1 VVPSA
6 PSTGDPDAAP
16 EHHDHVDETSLS
28 GADIRGKAASGVL
41 LISLRTFAIR
51 GLGLV
56 GNLVLAR
63 LLSPEE
69 FGVLAFG
76 LTLILFGQF
85 FADAGIA
92 AGLIRRNQ
100 PPTLHELHA
109 ILGFQL
115 LVSSVLM
122 LAIAVVAV
130 PSGRSGQVATVMA
143 ASVVVSAWRAPA
155 TLLLERRLDY
165 RALAAVEVLEGVIF
179 VATSLIAVALGAGVW
194 GVAGA
199 HVVRAAAGSALMMRK
214 SPVMVL
220 RPTWAIGVV
229 RELLGYGLAVSAR
242 DFVVLVRLQVI
253 NLVTAAVAGLPVLGL
268 YSLADRIMLVP
279 WVVFGSIL
287 RVTFPAMARLVSA
300 GEDTRSD
307 LVRGLGLLT
316 VSAGSLLALIA
327 GTAPVLIPSF
337 FGERWTPAS
346 DALPLIALGLLI
358 AGPVISVGNGYLY
371 ASGTLA
377 RCWSPRRRTPLRGSW
392 WPSPCCRASAS
403 PPWGPACSQGFTI
416 EGSHARQGDPPA
428 DGVALLPRHRRP
440 APGHRRRRWRRPP
453 GRPWPRAVAAGDGRD
468 HAPHHGPAGRRLF
481 LTARPTVQGGHQAR
495 REGRAPRPPP
505 APAGD
510 GELTSP
516 DRPSPLQDERRRR
529 TTGGRHPPGR
539 PVEVGRGER
548 GGVAGDDEAPV
559 RQEGGHLALVIVDVL
574 PERDL
579 PRDED
584 RALPCGQG
592 CEGRSDPGVA
602 DDHVGVP
609 HHGLQLVV
617 GEHPHDPARQLDGA
631 RVRHLPQHVD
641 VGRQHLAQAAR
652 RRSNGKC
659 NVPRVTTARPI
670 GTGLGP
676 GRT

>member
-1 VVPSA
+1 MAKRPPYAVEVPSA
-6 PSTGDPDAAP
+6 PSTGDPQVAP
-16 EHHDHVDETSLS
+16 EQHDHVDETSLS

-51 GLGLV
+51 ALGLV

-63 LLSPEE
+63 LLSPQE

-100 PPTLHELHA
+100 PPTRHELHA

-122 LAIAVVAV
+122 LAIAAVAV

-214 SPVMVL
+214 SPVTVL
-220 RPTWAIGVV
+220 RPTWALGVV

-337 FGERWTPAS
+337 FGERWTPAAE
-346 DALPLIALGLLI
+346 ALPLIALGLLL

-371 ASGTLA
+371 AVGDARKVLVSTTAHTVAWLVVAVPLLPSLGVRAVGAGLFAGFSVEGFMLA
-377 RCWSPRRRTPLRGSW
+377 RAIRQRTGLRCYRATAGPLVAIVASGGLGLLVARRLE
-392 WPSPCCRASAS
+392 PSLLA
-403 PPWGPACSQGFTI
+403 TV
-416 EGSHARQGDPPA
+416 E
-428 DGVALLPRHRRP
+428 VALLTTVLL
-440 APGHRRRRWRRPP
+440 
-453 GRPWPRAVAAGDGRD
+453 AVG
-468 HAPHHGPAGRRLF
+468 LL
-481 LTARPTVQGGHQAR
+481 LTARPTVQEGVR
-495 REGRAPRPPP
+495 LVGRAVP
-505 APAGD
+505 
-510 GELTSP
+510 L
-516 DRPSPLQDERRRR
+516 DRIRRR
-529 TTGGRHPPGR
+529 H
-539 PVEVGRGER
+539 
-548 GGVAGDDEAPV
+548 
-559 RQEGGHLALVIVDVL
+559 
-574 PERDL
+574 
-579 PRDED
+579 
-584 RALPCGQG
+584 
-592 CEGRSDPGVA
+592 
-602 DDHVGVP
+602 
-609 HHGLQLVV
+609 
-617 GEHPHDPARQLDGA
+617 
-631 RVRHLPQHVD
+631 
-641 VGRQHLAQAAR
+641 AAT
-652 RRSNGKC
+652 S
-659 NVPRVTTARPI
+659 
-670 GTGLGP
+670 
-676 GRT
+676 

>member
-1 VVPSA
+1 MADRPPYAVEVPSA

-371 ASGTLA
+371 AIGDA
-377 RCWSPRRRTPLRGSW
+377 RKVLVSTSAHTVAWLVVAVPLL
-392 WPSPCCRASAS
+392 PSLGVTAVGA
-403 PPWGPACSQGFTI
+403 GLFAGFTI
-416 EGSHARQGDPPA
+416 EGLMLARAIRQRTGLRCYRATAGP
-428 DGVALLPRHRRP
+428 LL
-440 APGHRRRRWRRPP
+440 AI
-453 GRPWPRAVAAGDGRD
+453 VAAGGVGLLVARGLEPSLL
-468 HAPHHGPAGRRLF
+468 ATVEITLLTTVLLAVGLF
-481 LTARPTVQGGHQAR
+481 LTARPTVQEGIR
-495 REGRAPRPPP
+495 LVGRAVPF
-505 APAGD
+505 
-510 GELTSP
+510 
-516 DRPSPLQDERRRR
+516 DRLRRRR
-529 TTGGRHPPGR
+529 
-539 PVEVGRGER
+539 
-548 GGVAGDDEAPV
+548 
-559 RQEGGHLALVIVDVL
+559 
-574 PERDL
+574 
-579 PRDED
+579 
-584 RALPCGQG
+584 
-592 CEGRSDPGVA
+592 
-602 DDHVGVP
+602 
-609 HHGLQLVV
+609 
-617 GEHPHDPARQLDGA
+617 
-631 RVRHLPQHVD
+631 
-641 VGRQHLAQAAR
+641 AAA
-652 RRSNGKC
+652 S
-659 NVPRVTTARPI
+659 
-670 GTGLGP
+670 
-676 GRT
+676 

>member
-1 VVPSA
+1 MSESLRPWAKPHPYAVEVPSA
-6 PSTGDPDAAP
+6 PSSGDPRLTPDVS
-16 EHHDHVDETSLS
+16 DHVDEVSLS

-100 PPTLHELHA
+100 PPTRHELHA

-143 ASVVVSAWRAPA
+143 TSVVVSAWRAPA

-179 VATSLIAVALGAGVW
+179 VTASLAAVALGAGVW

-214 SPVMVL
+214 SPVTVL
-220 RPTWAIGVV
+220 RPTLSMGVV

-242 DFVVLVRLQVI
+242 DFVVLVRLQVV
-253 NLVTAAVAGLPVLGL
+253 NLVTAAVAGLPILGL

-307 LVRGLGLLT
+307 LERGLGLLT

-337 FGERWTPAS
+337 FGDRWAPAAE
-346 DALPLIALGLLI
+346 ALPLIALGLLL
-358 AGPVISVGNGYLY
+358 AGPIISVGNGYLY
-371 ASGTLA
+371 AVGDARKVLVSTTAHTVAWLIVAVPLLPSLGVAAVGAGLLAGHVVEGLLLA
-377 RCWSPRRRTPLRGSW
+377 RAVRQRTGLRCYRATSAPLLAIVLSGGVGLLVARGLE
-392 WPSPCCRASAS
+392 PSLLATLEVSLITA
-403 PPWGPACSQGFTI
+403 
-416 EGSHARQGDPPA
+416 
-428 DGVALLPRHRRP
+428 ALLVV
-440 APGHRRRRWRRPP
+440 G
-453 GRPWPRAVAAGDGRD
+453 
-468 HAPHHGPAGRRLF
+468 LF
-481 LTARPTVQGGHQAR
+481 LTARPTV
-495 REGRAPRPPP
+495 REGFRLAGRAMP
-505 APAGD
+505 
-510 GELTSP
+510 L
-516 DRPSPLQDERRRR
+516 DRLRRR
-529 TTGGRHPPGR
+529 
-539 PVEVGRGER
+539 
-548 GGVAGDDEAPV
+548 
-559 RQEGGHLALVIVDVL
+559 
-574 PERDL
+574 
-579 PRDED
+579 
-584 RALPCGQG
+584 
-592 CEGRSDPGVA
+592 
-602 DDHVGVP
+602 
-609 HHGLQLVV
+609 
-617 GEHPHDPARQLDGA
+617 GA
-631 RVRHLPQHVD
+631 
-641 VGRQHLAQAAR
+641 AA
-652 RRSNGKC
+652 
-659 NVPRVTTARPI
+659 T
-670 GTGLGP
+670 
-676 GRT
+676 